1 MPSGVPRS
9 HPSESSGLPFPNCYR
24 RTVRIAASDGR
35 HNARIHHP
43 QTSHCRTLGSARRPL
58 PLDYP
63 REPSDTSP
71 LDGICWSRC
80 CPPHAPSLRRFLC
93 AFLES
98 ARQAHTCPQR
108 TSTRTQTTGESQCCD
123 SHLTVMICRQVVGVD
138 AGSVLGRWPGEAN
151 VSTARRAQ
159 ITHRCGQPGKRVH

>member
-1 MPSGVPRS
+1 MNKSKTKVAENLAKPILNYANKVNLYPYALWCSALASLRIIWAAFSAIAIV
-9 HPSESSGLPFPNCYR
+9 GLFVLPL
-24 RTVRIAASDGR
+24 VMVGIM
-35 HNARIHHP
+35 RIHHP
-43 QTSHCRTLGSARRPL
+43 QTSHSSHAQLRRPL

-98 ARQAHTCPQR
+98 ARQAHTCPQGLR
-108 TSTRTQTTGESQCCD
+108 
-123 SHLTVMICRQVVGVD
+123 LKY
-138 AGSVLGRWPGEAN
+138 EA
-151 VSTARRAQ
+151 ARRVAVLQ
-159 ITHRCGQPGKRVH
+159 QPPDGHDLSPGSWG